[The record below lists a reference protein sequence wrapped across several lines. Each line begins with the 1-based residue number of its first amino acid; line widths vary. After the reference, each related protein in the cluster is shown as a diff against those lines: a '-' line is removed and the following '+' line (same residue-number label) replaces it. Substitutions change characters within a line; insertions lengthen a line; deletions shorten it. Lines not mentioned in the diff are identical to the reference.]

1 MFIKALRILRL
12 GTHLMWLCA
21 TVGVISLALLP
32 HILSVA
38 GHEMYVVKGASM
50 EPAVP
55 LGAVIF
61 IRPVDPLTIA
71 AGDIITFR
79 APNGAV
85 VSHRVIGLAEGPTLA
100 FQTKGD
106 GSSAADP
113 IIVPATLVAGVV
125 ESFVPQLGYVISAL
139 GSAAGA
145 MVMVTLLAGMLLWSW
160 FMDELIATLTRSTH
174 RRLAAAEPAF

>member
-1 MFIKALRILRL
+1 MFVKALRTLRFV
-12 GTHLMWLCA
+12 THLVWLCA
-21 TVGVISLALLP
+21 AVGVISIALLP

-50 EPAVP
+50 QPTIP
-55 LGAVIF
+55 LGAIILV
-61 IRPVDPLTIA
+61 RPVDPQTIA

-85 VSHRVIGLAEGPTLA
+85 VSHRVIGLADGASLA

-106 GSSAADP
+106 GSFAADP
-113 IIVPATLVAGVV
+113 ITVPAPQVVGVV
-125 ESFVPQLGYVISAL
+125 ESFVPQVGYLVSVL
-139 GSAAGA
+139 GSAVGVLATVA
-145 MVMVTLLAGMLLWSW
+145 LLAGLLLWSW
-160 FMDELIATLTRSTH
+160 FLDELIATTTRTTH